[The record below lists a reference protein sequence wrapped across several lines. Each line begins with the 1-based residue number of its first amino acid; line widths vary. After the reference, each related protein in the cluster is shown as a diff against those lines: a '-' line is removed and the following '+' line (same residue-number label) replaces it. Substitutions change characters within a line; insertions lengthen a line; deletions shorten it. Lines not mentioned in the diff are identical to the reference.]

1 MKNLQDF
8 QNAYQRRQALEE
20 NTKTSLSNISRFS
33 FTEEQ
38 VKNKNIENLIGA
50 IQVPLG
56 VAGPIKV
63 QSSKCKA
70 QSYFIPLATT
80 EGALVASVNRGC
92 KAISEA
98 GGANVLVENI
108 GATRAPVFKTQ
119 SIRESQQFID
129 DISKNFSLI
138 KEICESTSF
147 HLKLLKISPF
157 MLGKNVWLRFI
168 YDSQD
173 AMGLNMV
180 TVATDRAIKDFIEPK
195 LKIKCIALSGNV
207 CVDKKPSWL
216 NFIEGRGK
224 KVWAEANI
232 PAKIVNEVLKTTP
245 ENIYQVWLAK
255 CMLGSAMSGSMAY
268 NSHYA
273 NIVAA
278 IFCATGQDLAHVVEG
293 SLGITTVE
301 IVKCQMSNV
310 KSDEE
315 NDLYISIY
323 LPDLMIGAVGG
334 GTGLPTQK
342 EALSII
348 FGKNNANVD
357 EFAGM
362 IGGAVLAGELSLLA
376 SLAEGSLAKAHERLG
391 KGKC

>member
-168 YDSQD
+168 YNSQD

-278 IFCATGQDLAHVVEG
+278 IFCATSQDLAHVVEG

-301 IVKCQMSNV
+301 NV
-310 KSDEE
+310 K
-315 NDLYISIY
+315 NDLYISVY
-323 LPDLMIGAVGG
+323 LPDLVIGTVGG

-342 EALSII
+342 EALAIMGI
-348 FGKNNANVD
+348 PDKKLDDGQQVLKLA
-357 EFAGM
+357 EI

-376 SLAEGSLAKAHERLG
+376 SLAEGSLARAHQRLG
-391 KGKC
+391 RGKRITNI